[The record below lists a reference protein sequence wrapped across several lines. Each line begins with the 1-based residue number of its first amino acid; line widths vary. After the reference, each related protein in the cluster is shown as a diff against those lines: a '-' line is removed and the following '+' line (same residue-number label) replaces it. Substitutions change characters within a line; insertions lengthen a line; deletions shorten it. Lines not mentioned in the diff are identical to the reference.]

1 MIASSLP
8 ASSSSRRAVRGLT
21 LVELLV
27 AMAVGLVVVLAA
39 VSALSVAQRG
49 FTTVDAASQLRDNGR
64 FAADMIQRIGV
75 QAGYKDV
82 FFAATRPKSAASN
95 PAPSVMGFNNAKVD
109 LSDPLAASSEWPSRE
124 AGAGSDVLILRYQ
137 VAQTF
142 ALTADIGADKSMID
156 CAGNAPS
163 TAPNISEA
171 GARYTRM
178 ASIFSLGQ
186 SQGEPSL
193 LCTYYD
199 AATSAWKSAPIVQG
213 VENFQVLYG
222 VDGVAA
228 GQAPAKN
235 AAVPDVPNAYLRA
248 DQMEVDGD
256 AAATLANWRRVR
268 SLRIGMVLRS
278 AKGAAQDMET
288 QTFHPLGVAKGSDKG
303 QRGSAFAV
311 GDDAGTTF
319 QPTPDGR
326 LRQAMTFTIHLRNDQ
341 GL

>member
-1 MIASSLP
+1 MT
-8 ASSSSRRAVRGLT
+8 ASSSTRSAVRGLT

-39 VSALSVAQRG
+39 ISALSVARRG

-82 FFAATRPKSAASN
+82 FFAATRPKSAASD
-95 PAPSVMGFNNAKVD
+95 PPPSVMGFNDAKVD
-109 LSDPLAASSEWPSRE
+109 LSDPLASSTAWRNTE

-142 ALTADIGADKSMID
+142 ALTANTGADKSMID

-163 TAPNISEA
+163 TAPNINDA

-178 ASIFSLGQ
+178 ASIFSVGQ

-199 AATSAWKSAPIVQG
+199 AATKSWKSTPIVQG

-222 VDGVAA
+222 VDGVTA
-228 GQAPAKN
+228 GNAPATN

-248 DQMEVDGD
+248 DQMMVRGN
-256 AAATLANWRRVR
+256 AAATHANWRRVR

-278 AKGAAQDMET
+278 AKGAAQDMEA
-288 QTFHPLGVAKGSDKG
+288 QTFHPLGVAKDSPKGSL
-303 QRGSAFAV
+303 GSAFATD
-311 GDDAGTTF
+311 DDAGTTF
-319 QPTPDGR
+319 EPTPDGR